1 MKDKG
6 GRKLKV
12 LCLHGYGYSGAYL
25 KMRLQ
30 VWPANVLEAMDF
42 VFIDAPFPTN
52 NKPFPAFSWFNSSP
66 EDVGEYDR
74 TFGESMTL
82 IEETMVKFGPFDG
95 VLGFSQGAYIAAAL
109 PGMQA
114 QGVALTE
121 VEAIKFVVVI
131 SGGKLGGS
139 KVPAPTLAKNAF
151 SSPIE
156 IPSLHCFGENDSFAK
171 LPATELLGSFVDP
184 FVIFHSGGHE
194 VPKLDENGLKV
205 MKSFL
210 HKIETIPPGRGIWSR
225 L

>member
-1 MKDKG
+1 MKDRAEK
-6 GRKLKV
+6 KFKV
-12 LCLHGYGYSGAYL
+12 LCLHGYGCSGAYL

-30 VWPANVLEAMDF
+30 VWPSNVLESMDF
-42 VFIDAPFPTN
+42 VFIDAPFPTHS
-52 NKPFPAFSWFNSSP
+52 KPFPAFSWFSDSP
-66 EDVGEYDR
+66 ELTDAIGPFCTSDR
-74 TFGESMTL
+74 TFNESMSL

-114 QGVALTE
+114 QGMVLSK

-131 SGGKLGGS
+131 SGGKLGGF
-139 KVPAPTLAKNAF
+139 KFPAPTLAKNAF

-171 LPATELLGSFVDP
+171 LPAIELLGSFVDP

-194 VPKLDENGLKV
+194 VPKLDERRVEGDDKF
-205 MKSFL
+205 SQ
-210 HKIETIPPGRGIWSR
+210 
-225 L
+225 